1 MTLGLASISAS
12 LPLADVLG
20 LNPVQ
25 QGMVVVIFLILVAG
39 LFASATKVGGFAVL
53 FHNYLGDITRY
64 SLGRTWAI
72 SIVCYRESIRKR
84 VLWVIPLAIAVVLVV
99 SSLQKAVDEQDAI
112 RQTTKYCLFA
122 SGMVVVLTSIIL
134 ACTSLP
140 KEIESKVIFT
150 IVTKPCTRL
159 EIVLGKIIGFARVS
173 GTILLIMGVFAWVY
187 LSILAGVK
195 ERDIDYKLREAD
207 LSQTEKYRLT
217 RYQQVG
223 LLNAASYTQPAGLEM
238 VARPVNGVWNRNS
251 PTRSVL
257 GLSQQDIVEQ
267 FPVDADKLFPLVD
280 GQYQGVGASG
290 LVLRAKVKWTR
301 TGDPDEEPDVFGP
314 QEPTKKFPPPAISI
328 EVMDEN
334 HFLLLGAERLIG
346 AADAGALRDAI
357 IKWNT
362 GKQSA
367 TPAQNTKFLRLPA
380 EDKDGY
386 VYAYVP
392 PQQAIMLRQHPA
404 FYVRILGLTQNA
416 VYTCD
421 HHPIDVFVPVFDAH
435 TFALDEK
442 PATPI
447 LPTLDAHGQPLV
459 LSQGS
464 PGVHGEQTLKAGPDA
479 TGVAVYHFSSA
490 KLTPGSDGNFAFE
503 IIPTIERMNSDVEE
517 GREDPTL
524 LNISVYDIASGQTH
538 TLAEPTRVESRLT
551 SFFDVPS
558 AYITG
563 GDFELIMG
571 CPNPDQSVLLYPR
584 SVQAIASREYFALN
598 LAKSLLVIWM
608 MTVMVVVIAIFCS
621 TFLSWPIAF
630 VLTIVLLL
638 SHWAIVQLSDSLG
651 SGLGRSVVNDFRVQ
665 DQAVAKTLSEGVNLL
680 SNGLAS
686 VSQLLPDTSRFDA
699 IQDIEHGNA
708 LPLSNIGEAAWVLA
722 MFGMPSIVFAYLILR
737 AKEVAP

>member
-1 MTLGLASISAS
+1 MLGSLAISAA
-12 LPLADVLG
+12 LPLADLLG
-20 LNPVQ
+20 LNGVQ
-25 QGMVVVIFLILVAG
+25 QGMMAAIFLVLVGG
-39 LFASATKVGGFAVL
+39 LFASAAKVGGFYVL

-72 SIVCYRESIRKR
+72 SSVCFRESIRKR
-84 VLWVIPLAIAVVLVV
+84 VLWVIPLAITVVLVV

-112 RQTTKYCLFA
+112 RQATKYCLFA

-159 EIVLGKIIGFARVS
+159 EVVLGKIIGFARVS
-173 GTILLIMGVFAWVY
+173 GTILIIMGVFAWVY
-187 LSILAGVK
+187 LFILSGVK
-195 ERDIDYKLREAD
+195 QRDIDYKLREAD

-223 LLNAASYTQPAGLEM
+223 LLNAARYTQPAGLEM
-238 VARPVNGVWNRNS
+238 VAKPATGTWNRHS

-257 GLSQQDIVEQ
+257 GSSQQDIAEL
-267 FPVDADKLFPLVD
+267 FPVDADKLFPLVKD
-280 GQYQGVGASG
+280 KYAGAAESG

-301 TGDPDEEPDVFGP
+301 TGEPDEESDVFGP

-346 AADAGALRDAI
+346 AADAGSLRDAI
-357 IKWNT
+357 MKWST
-362 GKQSA
+362 GKQAA
-367 TPAQNTKFLRLPA
+367 TPAQNTKFIRLPA

-392 PQQAIMLRQHPA
+392 PQQAIALRQHLE
-404 FYVRILGLTQNA
+404 FYVRILGLTKNA
-416 VYTCD
+416 VYIC
-421 HHPIDVFVPVFDAH
+421 HHNPIDVFVPVFDAH

-442 PATPI
+442 PATQIQPM
-447 LPTLDAHGQPLV
+447 LDAHGQPIV

-479 TGVAVYHFSSA
+479 TGVAVYHFSKA
-490 KLTPGSDGNFAFE
+490 HLTPGPDGNYSFE
-503 IIPTIERMNSDVEE
+503 IVPTIERMNSDVEE

-524 LNISVYDIASGQTH
+524 LNVSVYDIASGQTH
-538 TLAEPTRVESRLT
+538 ALAEPVRVESRLT
-551 SFFDVPS
+551 SFIDVPS
-558 AYITG
+558 ADITG

-571 CPNPDQSVLLYPR
+571 CPNADQSVLLYPK

-598 LAKSLLVIWM
+598 LGKSLLVMWM

-665 DQAVAKTLSEGVNLL
+665 DQAVAKTISEGVNLL
-680 SNGLAS
+680 SNSLAS
-686 VSQLLPDTSRFDA
+686 ISQLLPDTSRFDA

-722 MFGMPSIVFAYLILR
+722 MFGVPSIIFAYLILR